1 MRYAEYVAGTE
12 IPAPGGGARTARRT
26 VERLADAVH
35 EQRFWVLSRHP
46 ESSETSNTSATSW
59 TLHELDD
66 TTGVLGPAVYTS
78 PELGADP
85 AVAMDWA
92 ADLVEVDGW
101 TDFTDDGAAY
111 IDELHRI
118 ITDLTWRDH
127 PGRSLMLRLED
138 DPHTPGLQLVVA
150 RQQWSSGRISTP
162 LHTCERSVFPD
173 TQTLLDWA
181 SERFGVD
188 RAGWVS
194 SAGGR
199 DHHHG

>member
-12 IPAPGGGARTARRT
+12 IPAPGRGARIVRRT
-26 VERLADAVH
+26 VERLADAVR
-35 EQRFWVLSRHP
+35 EQRFWVLSRQPH
-46 ESSETSNTSATSW
+46 TSW
-59 TLHELDD
+59 TLRELDD

-85 AVAMDWA
+85 AAAMDWA
-92 ADLVEVDGW
+92 ADLVDVDGW

-111 IDELHRI
+111 IDELHRV

-127 PGRSLMLRLED
+127 PGRSLVLRVED

-194 SAGGR
+194 SADGR
-199 DHHHG
+199 EHHHG